1 MTRCIIVALAVLTF
15 AGVLGGCQSTGA
27 ENLPP
32 PRLVSPVVVAPTPLP
47 GHRYAVVPAP
57 ASAAPHETHATASMS
72 QVPAEWKPKAT
83 PRPWTWIII
92 HHSDS
97 LFGSAA
103 LIDKWH
109 RARGFDELGYHFVIG
124 NGTNSGD
131 GQIEVGPRWAQQ
143 KWGAHD
149 NALDNRYNLQ
159 GIGICLVGNFD
170 KQRPTAAQKRSL
182 VKLVAYLMRT
192 YHVMPNH
199 VLGHGETKQ
208 TDCPGRYMN
217 VAEVRSL
224 VSQSIA
230 EAEQQEGE
238 AVAASK

>member
-1 MTRCIIVALAVLTF
+1 MIRKIVATLTILTF
-15 AGVLGGCQSTGA
+15 AMILAGCQSTDTGA
-27 ENLPP
+27 LPP
-32 PRLVSPVVVAPTPLP
+32 LRLVSPVVVAPAAPPVRRYTMAPSSTPK
-47 GHRYAVVPAP
+47 PAP
-57 ASAAPHETHATASMS
+57 NHTTASAG
-72 QVPAEWKPKAT
+72 QVPAGWKPPVA
-83 PRPWTWIII
+83 PRQWTWIII

-131 GQIEVGPRWAQQ
+131 GQIEIGPRWTQQ

-159 GIGICLVGNFD
+159 GIGICLVGDFD
-170 KQRPTAAQKRSL
+170 KQHPTAAQKRSL

-192 YHVMPNH
+192 YHIAPKY

-208 TDCPGRYMN
+208 TECPGRYLN
-217 VAEVRSL
+217 VAEIRSL
-224 VSQSIA
+224 VAQSLA
-230 EAEQQEGE
+230 EADQQEDP
-238 AVAASK
+238 AVAEGK